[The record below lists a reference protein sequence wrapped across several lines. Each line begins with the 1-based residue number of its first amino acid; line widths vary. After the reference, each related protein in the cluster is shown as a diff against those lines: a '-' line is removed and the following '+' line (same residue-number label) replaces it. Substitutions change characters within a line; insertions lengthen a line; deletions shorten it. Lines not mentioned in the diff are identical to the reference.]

1 MLIILSFFYFIL
13 MCVLF
18 ISFKVN
24 YIDNNSDTGNNAIAR
39 VLDNGHALPISIP
52 LPIANVGIQNLIQ
65 NQTNKNPEL
74 SMQYSSVPI
83 INIQI
88 PSIPTNSG
96 PSLPPPAHSNAEVL
110 DLTLKSKNN
119 VGIVSTEVLN
129 TTKTC
134 NENTGNYIPNAEDNY
149 LPLDLSIKS
158 TENNCIPCVEDNQDD
173 DFIRRLIETSDFDY
187 GSEDL
192 KKGCNSTISSY
203 DTGKSFNAALDMP
216 LLDIDETDLD
226 QLVKQS
232 TTTTTTSN
240 LTGKFNA
247 ILIYNKYYVYENS

>member
-1 MLIILSFFYFIL
+1 M
-13 MCVLF
+13 
-18 ISFKVN
+18 
-24 YIDNNSDTGNNAIAR
+24 
-39 VLDNGHALPISIP
+39 DNGHALPISIP
-52 LPIANVGIQNLIQ
+52 LPIANMGIQNLIQ
-65 NQTNKNPEL
+65 NQTNKNSEQ

-88 PSIPTNSG
+88 PSIPSNIG

-110 DLTLKSKNN
+110 DLTLKSKSN

-129 TTKTC
+129 STKTSS
-134 NENTGNYIPNAEDNY
+134 NANTGNYIPNAEENY

-158 TENNCIPCVEDNQDD
+158 TENNCVPGVVDNQDD

-187 GSEDL
+187 GSENI

-203 DTGKSFNAALDMP
+203 DTGKSFNTALDMP

-232 TTTTTTSN
+232 TTSNNHNGNESSN
-240 LTGKFNA
+240 LTGKFSA
-247 ILIYNKYYVYENS
+247 IFIINIMFMNIFYENY